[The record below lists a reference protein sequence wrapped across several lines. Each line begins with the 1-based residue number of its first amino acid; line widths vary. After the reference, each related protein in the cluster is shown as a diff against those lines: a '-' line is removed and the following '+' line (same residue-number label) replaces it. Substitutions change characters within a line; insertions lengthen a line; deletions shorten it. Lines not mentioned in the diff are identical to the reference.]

1 MRELL
6 VRFIMSD
13 FIDKLMSF
21 KTVMALGA
29 VYITLQIAGL
39 IVGMMI

>member
-1 MRELL
+1 MREIL

-21 KTVMALGA
+21 KTVLYLGG
-29 VYITLQIAGL
+29 VYISLQLAEL
-39 IVGMMI
+39 IVGML